1 MEQDWTKISDQD
13 KQRLYLFLFLAA
25 IVITSKKSII
35 IYNEEILVALT
46 FFAFVFFIYNQF
58 GTQVKES
65 LDERCLLIQ
74 QELETFF
81 VLKKESLIQ
90 ALQQHRNVSS
100 LMKTI
105 NTLIKFTKQLL
116 NKASQRCLV
125 VLNNIFFQH
134 IKQKLSTLFLSTTPL
149 ELEWNRQLAAY
160 QLPLVLANLE
170 NTDHSTSVVESD
182 KKGLNI

>member
-1 MEQDWTKISDQD
+1 MQQHWTKISNQD
-13 KQRLYLFLFLAA
+13 KQRFYFFLFLAA

-46 FFAFVFFIYNQF
+46 FFAFVFFIYNYF
-58 GTQVKES
+58 GNQIKES
-65 LDERCLLIQ
+65 LDERCSLIQ

-105 NTLIKFTKQLL
+105 TTLIKFTKQLL

-170 NTDHSTSVVESD
+170 NTDHSN
-182 KKGLNI
+182 LR

>member
-1 MEQDWTKISDQD
+1 MKQQYLTKISNQD
-13 KQRLYLFLFLAA
+13 KRILYLLVFLAA
-25 IVITSKKSII
+25 IVITSKNSLI

-46 FFAFVFFIYNQF
+46 FFAFVFFVYNSF
-58 GTQVKES
+58 GNQVKES

-81 VLKKESLIQ
+81 VLKKDSLIQ
-90 ALQQHRNVSS
+90 ALQQHKNVSS
-100 LMKTI
+100 LMKSIT
-105 NTLIKFTKQLL
+105 TLIKFTKQLL

-134 IKQKLSTLFLSTTPL
+134 IKQKLSTLFLSATPL

-170 NTDHSTSVVESD
+170 NGD
-182 KKGLNI
+182 N

>member
-1 MEQDWTKISDQD
+1 MKEQYLTKISNQDQR
-13 KQRLYLFLFLAA
+13 RLYLVVFLAA
-25 IVITSKKSII
+25 IVITSKKSLI
-35 IYNEEILVALT
+35 IYNE
-46 FFAFVFFIYNQF
+46 
-58 GTQVKES
+58 
-65 LDERCLLIQ
+65 ERCLLIQ

-81 VLKKESLIQ
+81 VLKKDSLIQ
-90 ALQQHRNVSS
+90 ALQQHKNVSS
-100 LMKTI
+100 LMKSIT
-105 NTLIKFTKQLL
+105 TLIKFTKQLL

-170 NTDHSTSVVESD
+170 NGDH
-182 KKGLNI
+182 